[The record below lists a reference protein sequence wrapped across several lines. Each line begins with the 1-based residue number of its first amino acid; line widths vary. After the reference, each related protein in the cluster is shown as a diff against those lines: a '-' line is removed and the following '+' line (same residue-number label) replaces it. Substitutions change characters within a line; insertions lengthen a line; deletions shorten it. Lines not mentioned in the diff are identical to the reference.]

1 MKQSL
6 ALTAA
11 GIVGIALAAWARPGI
26 AADATALWDKNC
38 ASCHGKD
45 GKGDTKAGRL
55 TKVEDLTAADVR
67 STLTRDTV
75 RQSIENGIVDETTK
89 KTRMKGYKDKFS
101 PDEIDALVTHVLGL
115 AGPAQ

>member
-26 AADATALWDKNC
+26 AA
-38 ASCHGKD
+38 
-45 GKGDTKAGRL
+45 
-55 TKVEDLTAADVR
+55 VEDLTAADVR

-115 AGPAQ
+115 AGPAK